1 MVHAGT
7 LVFDYPSVRAA
18 AKHVHTLLAARSSC
32 AIPQAGPLPLAAP
45 AQHLSEE
52 LAISMDL
59 VARLPSADAAC
70 DADAVHCTPYGRW
83 DVEAHRHGKVLA
95 LPLRS
100 PALLASCMH
109 MGPMPSCTS
118 IHKCSITHR
127 IRPAVH
133 AWSDAYGAAGSHAP
147 EACAALQSVM
157 RSRFGGWL
165 QDVAMFDAA
174 AFGIS
179 VPEAELMDP
188 QQRLLLE
195 LARELL
201 QVCLPYPSICSL
213 LCSRIRHP
221 DTQLCLTF
229 Q

>member
-52 LAISMDL
+52 LVISMDL

-70 DADAVHCTPYGRW
+70 DADAVHCIPYGRW

-109 MGPMPSCTS
+109 MGPMPSCNLNPQVQ
-118 IHKCSITHR
+118 HH
-127 IRPAVH
+127 PPH
-133 AWSDAYGAAGSHAP
+133 Q
-147 EACAALQSVM
+147 ACRACMVRCIW
-157 RSRFGGWL
+157 RSR
-165 QDVAMFDAA
+165 Q
-174 AFGIS
+174 
-179 VPEAELMDP
+179 P
-188 QQRLLLE
+188 
-195 LARELL
+195 
-201 QVCLPYPSICSL
+201 C
-213 LCSRIRHP
+213 
-221 DTQLCLTF
+221 T
-229 Q
+229 